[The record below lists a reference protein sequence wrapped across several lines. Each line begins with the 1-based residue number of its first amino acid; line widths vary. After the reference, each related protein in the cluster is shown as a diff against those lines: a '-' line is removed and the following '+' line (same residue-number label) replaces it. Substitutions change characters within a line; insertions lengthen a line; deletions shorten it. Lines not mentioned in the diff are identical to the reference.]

1 MFVRLQRVL
10 ADAGIASRRGSEE
23 IIRSGRVTVNGKV
36 IREMGTK
43 VDPGHDRVAVD
54 GAEVKARRKLYI
66 ALNKPT
72 GYVSSRSDPHGR
84 RTIGELLPKDWANLY
99 TVGRLDY
106 NTEGLIFLTNDGQ
119 VYPYDHSH
127 NSEGAGGFSENL
139 FVKEYTLTEQL
150 HAFAGFFDTFT
161 VMYPQLQ
168 GIDFRTDATHLTV
181 PVYLIEGRFEAPG
194 RLGPAKEWFN
204 LLDAPAKELIT
215 FDTSGHRPLFEQP
228 DLFAAKMRTLL
239 AETS

>member
-1 MFVRLQRVL
+1 M
-10 ADAGIASRRGSEE
+10 
-23 IIRSGRVTVNGKV
+23 
-36 IREMGTK
+36 
-43 VDPGHDRVAVD
+43 VDPRETDRIFYQDTLAWAHRT
-54 GAEVKARRKLYI
+54 GSTALATKLTASGPPPY
-66 ALNKPT
+66 A
-72 GYVSSRSDPHGR
+72 DM
-84 RTIGELLPKDWANLY
+84 
-99 TVGRLDY
+99 LDY
-106 NTEGLIFLTNDGQ
+106 EPALTNDGQ

-139 FVKEYTLTEQL
+139 FVKEYTLPEQL

-194 RLGPAKEWFN
+194 RLGPAKQWFN
-204 LLDAPAKELIT
+204 LLDAPAKQLIT

-228 DLFAAKMRTLL
+228 DLFAAQLHTVL